1 MPILKN
7 TGKQPI
13 RAITGHIVMPDAEV
27 EVDLQT
33 LERFASDPYMSG
45 QMKRGLLVVT
55 HEAQPVPVQED
66 YNRSWIA
73 KAKKAELVDAIK
85 ERTDLYADDLNTM
98 KVDELREVA
107 VEVLIGEDD

>member
-1 MPILKN
+1 MPMLKN

-13 RAITGHIVMPDAEV
+13 RAVTGHVVMPNAEI

-33 LERFASDPYMSG
+33 LERFASDPYMCG
-45 QMKRGLLVVT
+45 QIKRGLLVVT
-55 HEAQPVPVQED
+55 NEAQPSQED
-66 YNRSWIA
+66 RNRSWIA
-73 KAKKAELVDAIK
+73 KAKKAELVAAIK
-85 ERTDLYADDLNTM
+85 QGTDFGDDVLSTM